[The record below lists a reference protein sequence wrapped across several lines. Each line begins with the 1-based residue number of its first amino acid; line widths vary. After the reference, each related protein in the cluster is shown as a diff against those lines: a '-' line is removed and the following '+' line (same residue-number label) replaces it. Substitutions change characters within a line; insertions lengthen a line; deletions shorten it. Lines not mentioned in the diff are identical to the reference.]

1 MPSTNLSSALAQ
13 SSSSGKVV
21 ELNDKDSSKANTE
34 APLKWPKTGRPK
46 LLTNVAQSASSIT
59 TLDGQGMI
67 AKSDDEIEDLFN
79 RQEDDDVEVVER
91 DGGKLLFQFKQDDSS
106 ANQYQLTQVQQ
117 ELIRPGWFSTQL
129 EGE

>member
-1 MPSTNLSSALAQ
+1 
-13 SSSSGKVV
+13 
-21 ELNDKDSSKANTE
+21 
-34 APLKWPKTGRPK
+34 
-46 LLTNVAQSASSIT
+46 
-59 TLDGQGMI
+59 MI